1 MSLRR
6 KNAGRGETT
15 GSILREGDQA
25 ERGMCESV
33 NCHRRTHMASPLVI
47 FAAGMGT
54 AALSLGLGY
63 ATLYVPDGSQPSKTQ
78 IILANR
84 PEPPPPTVEKVKREP
99 RPVVAA
105 MEPPAA
111 PTVHVTRDHRDGE
124 WLAKRSSP
132 NCGDAESSCGTDRS
146 PRRAGSCPSCTAT
159 WRSPAGCFCAR
170 TARDC

>member
-1 MSLRR
+1 
-6 KNAGRGETT
+6 
-15 GSILREGDQA
+15 
-25 ERGMCESV
+25 
-33 NCHRRTHMASPLVI
+33 MASPLVI

-99 RPVVAA
+99 RPVRRDRTACSSDR
-105 MEPPAA
+105 
-111 PTVHVTRDHRDGE
+111 HVTRDPRDRA
-124 WLAKRSSP
+124 WLGKRSSP
-132 NCGDAESSCGTDRS
+132 NRGDAESSCGTDRS
-146 PRRAGSCPSCTAT
+146 SRRAGSRPSCTAT
-159 WRSPAGCFCAR
+159 WRSPAGCCCAR